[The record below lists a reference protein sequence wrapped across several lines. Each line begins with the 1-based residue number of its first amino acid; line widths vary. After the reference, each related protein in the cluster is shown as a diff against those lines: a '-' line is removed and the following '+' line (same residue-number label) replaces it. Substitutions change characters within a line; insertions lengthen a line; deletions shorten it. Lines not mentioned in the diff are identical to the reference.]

1 MALFCT
7 FFAHGFESLF
17 VSLLL
22 KINYLYF
29 YSMPRKKLYSTPE
42 ELYMG
47 YLGEFSTKKGRK
59 KGSKSVGVEARKVTL
74 KGRLLND
81 GKISLYFYSC
91 INGRVSRL
99 ATGSFLNIETTQTIK
114 AQNEETLRLE
124 RTKADLM
131 NADAEREEN
140 GFRPVAKSKANLIE
154 YTLKVADDALAK
166 TNNKHGYYY
175 NLQALA
181 RHLKTFRGDKTR
193 VSDVNKDFILA
204 FIAYLRND
212 ASNINY
218 LRAED
223 KEKWSDVP
231 LSGNSQ
237 HRLFANLHYVIKKAV
252 KSKILSRDPFIELDA
267 EDKPKEN
274 TGTREYL
281 TTGELKRLIQTPVK
295 NDMIKRAFL
304 FSCFCGLRWSDVSRL
319 RWGDLK
325 TDDVGFFADVTMVKT
340 KRQVKAYISEIGS
353 KWLPERKECATDNEL
368 VFNLPKNEHVNVVLK
383 RWAKDA
389 KIKKVVSF
397 HVSRHTAAT
406 MLLNLDVPLEVV
418 AKQLGHGKISTTQI
432 YAKILG
438 KTQKAAI
445 DKQNDLFK

>member
-1 MALFCT
+1 MVHFCT
-7 FFAHGFESLF
+7 FFAHGFELLF
-17 VSLLL
+17 VTLCL
-22 KINYLYF
+22 KINNLIIT
-29 YSMPRKKLYSTPE
+29 SMARKKLFSTPE
-42 ELYMG
+42 ELFEG
-47 YLGEFSTKKGRK
+47 YFGDFSTQKGRK
-59 KGSKSVGVEARKVTL
+59 KGVVEARKVTL
-74 KGRLLND
+74 KGRMLKD
-81 GKISLYFYSC
+81 GKISLYLYSC
-91 INGRVSRL
+91 INGNVSR
-99 ATGSFLNIETTQTIK
+99 TSMGSFLNIETDPTIK
-114 AQNEETLRLE
+114 AQNEETIRLA

-140 GFRPVAKSKANLIE
+140 GFRPIAKSKANLIE

-181 RHLKTFRGDKTR
+181 RHLKTFRGDKIR
-193 VSDVNKDFILA
+193 LSDVDKDFILA
-204 FIAYLRND
+204 FVAYLRND

-223 KEKWSDVP
+223 KEKWKDIS

-252 KSKILSRDPFIELDA
+252 KARILPRDPFLELDA

-281 TTGELKRLIQTPVK
+281 TTGELKRLIDTPIK
-295 NDMIKRAFL
+295 NEMIKRAFL

-340 KRQVKAYISEIGS
+340 KRQVKAYISDIGS
-353 KWLPERKECATDNEL
+353 QWIPEREENATDKDL
-368 VFNLPKNEHVNVVLK
+368 VFKLPKNEHVNVVLK
-383 RWAKDA
+383 QWAKDA
-389 KIKKVVSF
+389 KIKKTVSF

>member
-1 MALFCT
+1 MA
-7 FFAHGFESLF
+7 
-17 VSLLL
+17 
-22 KINYLYF
+22 
-29 YSMPRKKLYSTPE
+29 RKKLFSTPKD
-42 ELYMG
+42 LYEG
-47 YLGEFSTKKGRK
+47 YFGRISTQKGRRK
-59 KGSKSVGVEARKVTL
+59 ASINEAVEARKVTL
-74 KGRLLND
+74 KGRLLKD
-81 GKISLYFYSC
+81 GKISLYLYSC
-91 INGRVSRL
+91 INGNVSRIS
-99 ATGSFLNIETTQTIK
+99 TGSFLNLETTPDIK
-114 AQNEETLRLE
+114 SQNEETLRQE
-124 RTKADLM
+124 RVKADLM

-140 GFRPVAKSKANLIE
+140 GFRPIAKSKANLIE

-166 TNNKHGYYY
+166 THNKHGYYY

-181 RHLKTFRGDKTR
+181 RHLQTFRGDKIR
-193 VSDVNKDFILA
+193 ISDVDKDFILD

-252 KSKILSRDPFIELDA
+252 KSKIIPHDPFLELDT

-281 TTGELKRLIQTPVK
+281 TAEELKRLIKTPIK

-340 KRQVKAYISEIGS
+340 KKQVKAYISDIGGT
-353 KWLPERKECATDNEL
+353 WLPVRSGDKTDNDL
-368 VFNLPKNEHVNVVLK
+368 VFKLPKNEHVNVVLK
-383 RWAKDA
+383 QWAKDA
-389 KIKKVVSF
+389 KIKKTVSF

-438 KTQKAAI
+438 KTQKEAI
-445 DKQNDLFK
+445 DKQNKLFKL

>member
-1 MALFCT
+1 MA
-7 FFAHGFESLF
+7 
-17 VSLLL
+17 
-22 KINYLYF
+22 
-29 YSMPRKKLYSTPE
+29 RKKLYCTPN
-42 ELYMG
+42 ELYEG
-47 YLGEFSTKKGRK
+47 YFGEISTKKGRK
-59 KGSKSVGVEARKVTL
+59 KGSAEARKVTL
-74 KGRLLND
+74 KGRLLKD
-81 GKISLYFYSC
+81 GKISLYYYSC
-91 INGRVSRL
+91 INGQISRIS
-99 ATGSFLNIETTQTIK
+99 TGNYLNIETDQHIK
-114 AQNEETLRLE
+114 DQNEKTMRQLR
-124 RTKADLM
+124 A
-131 NADAEREEN
+131 NADTMNGDAIREEN
-140 GFRPVAKSKANLIE
+140 GFRPIAKSKANLIE

-166 TNNKHGYYY
+166 TQNKHGYYY

-181 RHLKTFRGDKTR
+181 RHLQTFRGDKIR
-193 VSDVNKDFILA
+193 ISDVDKDFILD

-252 KSKILSRDPFIELDA
+252 KSKIIPHDPFLELDT

-281 TTGELKRLIQTPVK
+281 TTEELKRLIKTPIK

-340 KRQVKAYISEIGS
+340 KKQVKAYISDIGGT
-353 KWLPERKECATDNEL
+353 WLPVRSGDETDNDL
-368 VFNLPKNEHVNVVLK
+368 VFKLPKNEHVNVVLK
-383 RWAKDA
+383 QWAKDA
-389 KIKKVVSF
+389 KIKKTVSF

-438 KTQKAAI
+438 KTQKEAI
-445 DKQNDLFK
+445 DKQNKLFKL

>member
-1 MALFCT
+1 MARKRLF
-7 FFAHGFESLF
+7 
-17 VSLLL
+17 
-22 KINYLYF
+22 
-29 YSMPRKKLYSTPE
+29 STPE
-42 ELYMG
+42 ELFEG
-47 YLGEFSTKKGRK
+47 YFGEISTQKGRK
-59 KGSKSVGVEARKVTL
+59 KGIVEARKVTL
-74 KGRLLND
+74 KGRLLKD
-81 GKISLYFYSC
+81 GKISLYLYSC
-91 INGRVSRL
+91 INGNVSRTS
-99 ATGSFLNIETTQTIK
+99 TGSFLNIETDPTIK
-114 AQNEETLRLE
+114 AQNEETLRLA

-140 GFRPVAKSKANLIE
+140 GFRPIAKSKANLID
-154 YTLKVADDALAK
+154 YTLKVADEALAK
-166 TNNKHGYYY
+166 THNKHGYYY
-175 NLQALA
+175 SLQALV
-181 RHLKTFRGDKTR
+181 RHLKTFRGDKIR
-193 VSDVNKDFILA
+193 ISDVDKAFIMD

-223 KEKWSDVP
+223 EEKRSDVP
-231 LSGNSQ
+231 LSENSQ
-237 HRLFANLHYVIKKAV
+237 HRLYANLHYVIKKAI
-252 KSKILSRDPFIELDA
+252 KEKILPRDPFLELDT

-281 TTGELKRLIQTPVK
+281 TIDEVKRLIKTPVK

-325 TDDVGFFADVTMVKT
+325 TDDVGFFADVTMIKT
-340 KRQVKAYISEIGS
+340 KKPVKAYISDIGS
-353 KWLPERKECATDNEL
+353 KWLPERQEAADTDL
-368 VFNLPKNEHVNVVLK
+368 VFKLPKNDHVNVVLK
-383 RWAKDA
+383 KWAKDA
-389 KIKKVVSF
+389 NIKKTVSF

-445 DKQNDLFK
+445 DKQNNLFKSIKEGKK

>member
-1 MALFCT
+1 MA
-7 FFAHGFESLF
+7 
-17 VSLLL
+17 
-22 KINYLYF
+22 
-29 YSMPRKKLYSTPE
+29 RKKLFSTPKD
-42 ELYMG
+42 LYEG
-47 YLGEFSTKKGRK
+47 YFGRISTRKGRK
-59 KGSKSVGVEARKVTL
+59 KGIAEARKVTL
-74 KGRLLND
+74 KGRLLNN
-81 GKISLYFYSC
+81 GKISLYLYSC
-91 INGRVSRL
+91 INGNVSRIS
-99 ATGSFLNIETTQTIK
+99 TNSYLNLETDPTIK
-114 AQNEETLRLE
+114 AQNEETLRLA

-140 GFRPVAKSKANLIE
+140 GFRPIAKSKANLIE

-166 TNNKHGYYY
+166 THNKHGYYY

-181 RHLKTFRGDKTR
+181 RHLQTFRGDKIR
-193 VSDVNKDFILA
+193 ISDVDKDFILD
-204 FIAYLRND
+204 FIAYLRNE

-252 KSKILSRDPFIELDA
+252 KSKIIPHDPFLELDT

-281 TTGELKRLIQTPVK
+281 TTEELKRLIKTPIK

-340 KRQVKAYISEIGS
+340 KKQVKAYISDIGGA
-353 KWLPERKECATDNEL
+353 WLPVRSGDETDDDL
-368 VFNLPKNEHVNVVLK
+368 VFKLPKNEHVNVVLK
-383 RWAKDA
+383 QWAKDA
-389 KIKKVVSF
+389 KIKKTVSF

-406 MLLNLDVPLEVV
+406 MLLNLDVPLEIV

-438 KTQKAAI
+438 KTQKTAI
-445 DKQNDLFK
+445 DKQNDLFKSIKEDKK

>member
-1 MALFCT
+1 MPEYQLFNFSSMA
-7 FFAHGFESLF
+7 
-17 VSLLL
+17 
-22 KINYLYF
+22 
-29 YSMPRKKLYSTPE
+29 RKKLFSTPK
-42 ELYMG
+42 ELYEG
-47 YLGEFSTKKGRK
+47 YFGEISTQKGRK
-59 KGSKSVGVEARKVTL
+59 KKDIVEARKVTL
-74 KGRLLND
+74 KGRLLNN
-81 GKISLYFYSC
+81 GKISLYLYSC
-91 INGRVSRL
+91 INGNVSRIS
-99 ATGSFLNIETTQTIK
+99 TGSFLNLETDATIK
-114 AQNEETLRLE
+114 AQNEETIRFA

-140 GFRPVAKSKANLIE
+140 GFRPIAKSRANLIE
-154 YTLKVADDALAK
+154 FTLMVADEALSK
-166 TNNKHGYYY
+166 THNKHGYYY

-181 RHLKTFRGDKTR
+181 RHLQKFRGEKIR
-193 VSDVNKDFILA
+193 ISDVDKDFVLA
-204 FIAYLRND
+204 FIDYLRND

-252 KSKILSRDPFIELDA
+252 KSKILPRDPFLELDT

-274 TGTREYL
+274 LGTREYL
-281 TTGELKRLIQTPVK
+281 TTEELKRLIQTPVK
-295 NDMIKRAFL
+295 NEMIKRAFL

-340 KRQVKAYISEIGS
+340 KRQVKAYISDVGS
-353 KWLPERKECATDNEL
+353 KWLPVRNEEETDKDL
-368 VFNLPKNEHVNVVLK
+368 VFKLPKNEHVNTVLK
-383 RWAKDA
+383 KWAKDA
-389 KIKKVVSF
+389 EIKKTVSF

>member
-1 MALFCT
+1 MA
-7 FFAHGFESLF
+7 
-17 VSLLL
+17 
-22 KINYLYF
+22 
-29 YSMPRKKLYSTPE
+29 RKKLFSTTE
-42 ELYMG
+42 ELFEG
-47 YLGEFSTKKGRK
+47 YFKDIPSPKRHKKDID
-59 KGSKSVGVEARKVTL
+59 EARKVYL
-74 KGRLLND
+74 KGRVLNN
-81 GKISLYFYSC
+81 GKISLYLYSC
-91 INGRVSRL
+91 IDGRVERI
-99 ATGSFLNIETTQTIK
+99 ATGAFINIETNQNIKDQNLKTIR
-114 AQNEETLRLE
+114 QWEEVAN
-124 RTKADLM
+124 TK
-131 NADAEREEN
+131 NSDAIREGA
-140 GFRPVAKSKANLIE
+140 GFRPLSKSKANLID

-166 TNNKHGYYY
+166 TRNKHGYYY
-175 NLQALA
+175 SLQALA
-181 RHLKTFRGDKTR
+181 QHLKTFRGDKIR
-193 VSDVNKDFILA
+193 ISDVDKAFILD

-223 KEKWSDVP
+223 KAKWSDVP

-252 KSKILSRDPFIELDA
+252 KSKIIPHDPFLELDT

-281 TTGELKRLIQTPVK
+281 TTEELKRLIETPIK

-340 KRQVKAYISEIGS
+340 KRQVKAYISDIGS
-353 KWLPERKECATDNEL
+353 TWLPVRNVDTTDNDL
-368 VFNLPKNEHVNVVLK
+368 VFKLPKNEHVNVVLK
-383 RWAKDA
+383 QWAKDA
-389 KIKKVVSF
+389 KIKKTVSF

-438 KTQKAAI
+438 KTQKEAI
-445 DKQNDLFK
+445 DKQNKLFKL

>member
-1 MALFCT
+1 
-7 FFAHGFESLF
+7 
-17 VSLLL
+17 
-22 KINYLYF
+22 
-29 YSMPRKKLYSTPE
+29 MPRKKLYSTPE

-114 AQNEETLRLE
+114 AQNEETLRLA
-124 RTKADLM
+124 RTKADLI

-252 KSKILSRDPFIELDA
+252 KSKILSRDPFVELDA

-353 KWLPERKECATDNEL
+353 KWLPERKESATDDEL

-445 DKQNDLFK
+445 DKQNSLFK

>member
-1 MALFCT
+1 MARKRLF
-7 FFAHGFESLF
+7 L
-17 VSLLL
+17 
-22 KINYLYF
+22 
-29 YSMPRKKLYSTPE
+29 TPK
-42 ELYMG
+42 ELYEG
-47 YLGEFSTKKGRK
+47 YFGEISMQKGRK
-59 KGSKSVGVEARKVTL
+59 KGSKNVGVEARKVTL
-74 KGRLLND
+74 KGRLLNN

-91 INGRVSRL
+91 INGRVSRVS
-99 ATGSFLNIETTQTIK
+99 AGSFLNIETDPTIK
-114 AQNEETLRLE
+114 AQNEETLRLA

-140 GFRPVAKSKANLIE
+140 GFRPIAKSKANLIE
-154 YTLKVADDALAK
+154 YTLKVADEALVK
-166 TNNKHGYYY
+166 THNKHGYYY
-175 NLQALA
+175 NLQALT
-181 RHLKTFRGDKTR
+181 RHLQIFRGDKTR
-193 VSDVNKDFILA
+193 ISDVDKDFILD

-252 KSKILSRDPFIELDA
+252 KSKILPRDPFLELDT

-281 TTGELKRLIQTPVK
+281 TIGELKRLIQTPVK
-295 NDMIKRAFL
+295 NDLIKRAFL

-319 RWGDLK
+319 RWCDLK

-340 KRQVKAYISEIGS
+340 KRQVKAYISDIGS
-353 KWLPERKECATDNEL
+353 RWLPERSEETKDNEL
-368 VFNLPKNEHVNVVLK
+368 VFKLPKNEHVNVVLK
-383 RWAKDA
+383 KWAKEA
-389 KIKKVVSF
+389 KIKKTVSF

-406 MLLNLDVPLEVV
+406 MLLNLEVPLEVV

-438 KTQKAAI
+438 KTQKDAI
-445 DKQNDLFK
+445 DKQNKLFK

>member
-1 MALFCT
+1 MA
-7 FFAHGFESLF
+7 
-17 VSLLL
+17 
-22 KINYLYF
+22 
-29 YSMPRKKLYSTPE
+29 RKKLYCTPN
-42 ELYMG
+42 ELYEG
-47 YLGEFSTKKGRK
+47 YFGEISTKKGRK
-59 KGSKSVGVEARKVTL
+59 KGSVEARKVTL
-74 KGRLLND
+74 KGRLLSD

-91 INGRVSRL
+91 INGRVSRVS
-99 ATGSFLNIETTQTIK
+99 AGSFLNVETTPAIK
-114 AQNEETLRLE
+114 TQNEETLRLA

-140 GFRPVAKSKANLIE
+140 GFRPIAKSKANLIE

-166 TNNKHGYYY
+166 TQNKHGYYY

-181 RHLKTFRGDKTR
+181 RHLQTFRGDKIR
-193 VSDVNKDFILA
+193 ISDVDKDFIIA

-252 KSKILSRDPFIELDA
+252 KSKIIPHDPFLELDT
-267 EDKPKEN
+267 EDKPKES

-281 TTGELKRLIQTPVK
+281 TTEELKRLIKTPVK

-340 KRQVKAYISEIGS
+340 KKPVKAYISDIGS
-353 KWLPERKECATDNEL
+353 TWLPVRSEDATDIDL
-368 VFNLPKNEHVNVVLK
+368 VFKLPKNEHVNVVLK
-383 RWAKDA
+383 QWAKDA
-389 KIKKVVSF
+389 KIKKTVSF

-438 KTQKAAI
+438 KTQKEAI
-445 DKQNDLFK
+445 DKQNKLFKL

>member
-1 MALFCT
+1 MIIIVSMA
-7 FFAHGFESLF
+7 
-17 VSLLL
+17 
-22 KINYLYF
+22 
-29 YSMPRKKLYSTPE
+29 RKKLFSTPKQ
-42 ELYMG
+42 LYEG
-47 YLGEFSTKKGRK
+47 YFGEFSMQKGRK
-59 KGSKSVGVEARKVTL
+59 KKDIVEARKVTL
-74 KGRLLND
+74 KGRLLNN

-91 INGRVSRL
+91 INGVVSRL
-99 ATGSFLNIETTQTIK
+99 AAGSFLNIETTQMIK
-114 AQNEETLRLE
+114 AQNEETLRLA

-140 GFRPVAKSKANLIE
+140 GFRPIAKSKANLIE
-154 YTLKVADDALAK
+154 YTLKVADDALTK
-166 TNNKHGYYY
+166 SNNKHGYYY
-175 NLQALA
+175 NLRALA
-181 RHLKTFRGDKTR
+181 RHLQTFRGEKIR
-193 VSDVNKDFILA
+193 ISDVDKDFILA
-204 FIAYLRND
+204 FITYLRND

-223 KEKWSDVP
+223 KEKWSDIP

-252 KSKILSRDPFIELDA
+252 KSKILPRDPFLELET

-281 TTGELKRLIQTPVK
+281 TTEELKRLIQTPVK
-295 NDMIKRAFL
+295 NEMIKRAFL

-340 KRQVKAYISEIGS
+340 KKQVKAYISDIGS
-353 KWLPERKECATDNEL
+353 KWLPIRNEDATDKDL
-368 VFNLPKNEHVNVVLK
+368 VFVLPKNEHVNVVLK
-383 RWAKDA
+383 QWAKDA
-389 KIKKVVSF
+389 KIKKTVSF

-406 MLLNLDVPLEVV
+406 MLLNLDVPIEVV

-445 DKQNDLFK
+445 DKQNNLFK

>member
-1 MALFCT
+1 MA
-7 FFAHGFESLF
+7 
-17 VSLLL
+17 
-22 KINYLYF
+22 
-29 YSMPRKKLYSTPE
+29 RKKLFSTPE
-42 ELYMG
+42 DLYEG
-47 YLGEFSTKKGRK
+47 YFGEISTQKGRK
-59 KGSKSVGVEARKVTL
+59 KGIVEARKVTL
-74 KGRLLND
+74 KGRLLKD
-81 GKISLYFYSC
+81 GKISLYLYSC
-91 INGRVSRL
+91 VNGNVSRI
-99 ATGSFLNIETTQTIK
+99 ATGSFLNLETDPAIK
-114 AQNEETLRLE
+114 TQNEETLRLA

-140 GFRPVAKSKANLIE
+140 GFRPIAKSKTNLID

-166 TNNKHGYYY
+166 TGNRHGYYY

-181 RHLKTFRGDKTR
+181 RHLKTFRGEKIR
-193 VSDVNKDFILA
+193 ISDVDKDFILA

-212 ASNINY
+212 ASNINF

-237 HRLFANLHYVIKKAV
+237 HRLFVNLHYVIKKAI
-252 KSKILSRDPFIELDA
+252 KAKMIIRDPFLELDT

-281 TTGELKRLIQTPVK
+281 TTEEVRRLIQTPI
-295 NDMIKRAFL
+295 NNEMIKRAFL
-304 FSCFCGLRWSDVSRL
+304 FSCFCGLRFSDVFRL
-319 RWGDLK
+319 RWGDLQ
-325 TDDVGFFADVTMVKT
+325 TDDVGFFANVIMVKT
-340 KRQVKAYISEIGS
+340 KKPVKAYISDIGS
-353 KWLPERKECATDNEL
+353 KWLPVRDKNTSDTEL
-368 VFNLPKNEHVNVVLK
+368 VFKLPKNESVNVALK
-383 RWAKDA
+383 KWVEAA
-389 KIKKVVSF
+389 KIKKKVTF

-406 MLLNLDVPLEVV
+406 MLLNLNVPLEVV
-418 AKQLGHGKISTTQI
+418 GKQLGQSKLSTTQI

>member
-1 MALFCT
+1 MA
-7 FFAHGFESLF
+7 
-17 VSLLL
+17 
-22 KINYLYF
+22 
-29 YSMPRKKLYSTPE
+29 RKKLFSTPKD
-42 ELYMG
+42 LYEG
-47 YLGEFSTKKGRK
+47 YFGRISTRKGRK
-59 KGSKSVGVEARKVTL
+59 KGIAEARKVTL
-74 KGRLLND
+74 KGRLLNN
-81 GKISLYFYSC
+81 GKISLYLYSC
-91 INGRVSRL
+91 INGNVSRIS
-99 ATGSFLNIETTQTIK
+99 TNSYLNLETDPTIK
-114 AQNEETLRLE
+114 AQNEETLRLA

-140 GFRPVAKSKANLIE
+140 GFRPIAKSKANLIE

-166 TNNKHGYYY
+166 THNKHGYYY

-181 RHLKTFRGDKTR
+181 RHLQTFRGDKIR
-193 VSDVNKDFILA
+193 ISDVDKDFILD

-223 KEKWSDVP
+223 KAKWSDVP

-252 KSKILSRDPFIELDA
+252 KSKIIPHDPFLELDT

-281 TTGELKRLIQTPVK
+281 TTEELKRLIKTPIK

-340 KRQVKAYISEIGS
+340 KKQVKAYISDIGGT
-353 KWLPERKECATDNEL
+353 WLPVRNGDETDNDL
-368 VFNLPKNEHVNVVLK
+368 VFKLPKNEHVNVVLK
-383 RWAKDA
+383 QWAKDA
-389 KIKKVVSF
+389 KIKKTLSF

-418 AKQLGHGKISTTQI
+418 AKL
-432 YAKILG
+432 
-438 KTQKAAI
+438 
-445 DKQNDLFK
+445 